1 MMRKMGGW
9 GNEGSD
15 LGAAA
20 AGDDVDDAWGEAVAE
35 EWQGRPVAEHA
46 CAGHFH
52 DDSVAHD
59 EGRDE
64 RGVSL
69 VERVIERADTQNDA
83 DGAATKL
90 GGEAAVCKGGD

>member
-1 MMRKMGGW
+1 MRRMGGW
-9 GNEGSD
+9 GSGGSD

-20 AGDDVDDAWGEAVAE
+20 ARDDVDNAWREAVAKE
-35 EWQGRPVAEHA
+35 GQGRPVAEYA

-59 EGRDE
+59 EGRNE

-90 GGEAAVCKGGD
+90 GGEATVCKGCV